1 MIYCFR
7 VSIMPR
13 IARKKSCS
21 NIYHVMIRGINR
33 QNIFEEDDDRL
44 CFMKILNHCKEI
56 SGFRLYAFA
65 LMSNHIHLLI
75 EPAGESLNTVFA
87 RIETRYAMWFNRK
100 YRRTGYLFQN
110 RYRSEAVETEL
121 YFMTVLRYILQ
132 NPMKAGIESRPGTY
146 RWSSYLA
153 YAKGNGSITDIQY
166 ALDLF
171 GSREALME
179 YMNQDND
186 DTVMDEADFDRR
198 LRDEQVREIMYRISQ
213 CDSAAAFQAL
223 DPQLRKEYVVKMY
236 QSGVSLSQIARFTGM
251 PKTTVFRVVQAS
263 KAEEAENEKEY
274 DVLRES
280 DLADC
285 FLYDGIVW

>member
-166 ALDLF
+166 AL
-171 GSREALME
+171 
-179 YMNQDND
+179 
-186 DTVMDEADFDRR
+186 
-198 LRDEQVREIMYRISQ
+198 EQVREIMYRISQ

-251 PKTTVFRVVQAS
+251 PKTTIFRVVQAS

>member
-1 MIYCFR
+1 MHRNTQSPGF
-7 VSIMPR
+7 
-13 IARKKSCS
+13 
-21 NIYHVMIRGINR
+21 
-33 QNIFEEDDDRL
+33 L
-44 CFMKILNHCKEI
+44 CKETHRRGTDTPSDHSD
-56 SGFRLYAFA
+56 SG
-65 LMSNHIHLLI
+65 H
-75 EPAGESLNTVFA
+75 
-87 RIETRYAMWFNRK
+87 
-100 YRRTGYLFQN
+100 
-110 RYRSEAVETEL
+110 
-121 YFMTVLRYILQ
+121 
-132 NPMKAGIESRPGTY
+132 
-146 RWSSYLA
+146 
-153 YAKGNGSITDIQY
+153 
-166 ALDLF
+166 LF
-171 GSREALME
+171 GNREALME

-251 PKTTVFRVVQAS
+251 PKTTIFRVVQAS